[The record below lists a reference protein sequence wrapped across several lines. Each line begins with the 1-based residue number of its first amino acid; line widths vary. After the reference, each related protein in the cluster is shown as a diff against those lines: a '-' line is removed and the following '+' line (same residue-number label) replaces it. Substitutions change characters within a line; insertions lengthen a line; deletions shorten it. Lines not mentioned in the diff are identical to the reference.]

1 MRRLKRIPS
10 LPTDQTAAVYWDTHS
25 LAEYI
30 EDTGESTI
38 RFARRST
45 QAISIRLDLEKI
57 SPSQRR

>member
-38 RFARRST
+38 RFARRLRKRS
-45 QAISIRLDLEKI
+45 ASVSISREY
-57 SPSQRR
+57 R